1 MVTCL
6 PRVRTEFPDPAA
18 DTSQSSPAI
27 FMRLSKAADLSL
39 LAGLVLA
46 VNLCCLTLADD
57 TGARINEF
65 LVWDDFLED
74 DLDCLSSIV
83 LPAGAALVCGRNVV
97 VVTL

>member
-1 MVTCL
+1 MATCL

-39 LAGLVLA
+39 AGLVP

-57 TGARINEF
+57 TAARINEF

-74 DLDCLSSIV
+74 DLDCLTSID
-83 LPAGAALVCGRNVV
+83 LPAGAALVSGRNVV
-97 VVTL
+97 VVTR

>member
-1 MVTCL
+1 
-6 PRVRTEFPDPAA
+6 
-18 DTSQSSPAI
+18 
-27 FMRLSKAADLSL
+27 MRLSKAADLTL
-39 LAGLVLA
+39 LAGLVLAA

-83 LPAGAALVCGRNVV
+83 LPAGAAVVCGRNVV